1 MNAGDKITQMR
12 GKRTFL
18 IWLVV
23 IGVLVWIGKTWLYP
37 LFFEQYTGVVNATLT
52 YESSKVLQDQE
63 IKKTADE
70 LTLPY
75 RAKRA
80 QAMVPNEGNT
90 FIERLRRERAM
101 ALKSVQDSSPYPH
114 ITYFRRAGIN
124 RYEGPSTCLKC
135 HASMH
140 VTTAKGDIV
149 KVNTL
154 EDIVDTVHFRFQK
167 NSRGF
172 STFGFD
178 GREVNG
184 EEAVMNIPMGKIDRA
199 CGIPGSFSWTGWA
212 ELVKSKPDAAN
223 GDIVVRSEGCGQCH
237 IGGNY
242 HPATEKM
249 MPIGDVPES
258 AKQGVDCLI
267 CHADVYDMNQR
278 VVKADEHGRR
288 WDQDRSLRS
297 AMTVGKPKVD
307 SCLNCHQHNLGGD
320 AFEGNRSAKNL
331 GHVNERFVHEGAKR
345 ATPFSPATDVHSA
358 AGMNCLDCHV
368 PEGHKIPRGL
378 QGVDL
383 VANDLPKKPVTCEG
397 CHTASPHIRD
407 VKNRAILN
415 GHVARLACETCHIKE
430 LADYNVVLRDWVYP
444 IWNKKEGI
452 YSYVDVYQS
461 GKPGKG
467 MTYLWF
473 NGNGTFLA
481 NALGD
486 NPTGDSRYNPL
497 MNQLVK
503 IDDPDVLAA
512 IRGVAEQLKQTYPEI
527 DVDQYVREAANPLS
541 HFTPEQVEQRRQWVE
556 EKIRPLMKKGISRIT
571 PFKLFN
577 ARMYED
583 MSNQGLF
590 GAMILPFDYA
600 SYYETGDPLKSVKVA
615 IKHPIVRRMY
625 ETPFKLYMMD
635 SFMTYF
641 GVKTW
646 SGEYPLTEKDEL
658 KNVEKHWMRQ
668 MASLMIN
675 HGIQRDGRVCRDCHT
690 EQGVIDFDKLGYTPE
705 RSKEL
710 RHLPEL
716 EGVVK
721 P

>member
-1 MNAGDKITQMR
+1 MNAGE
-12 GKRTFL
+12 GVKRVMHRRTMIRWVVVGL
-18 IWLVV
+18 IA
-23 IGVLVWIGKTWLYP
+23 WIGWKWLYP
-37 LFFEQYTGVVNATLT
+37 MFFEHYTGVVNAPLT
-52 YESSKVLQDQE
+52 YDSSKTLNDRE
-63 IKKTADE
+63 LKGLAEE

-75 RAKRA
+75 REKKA
-80 QAMVPNEGNT
+80 QALIPDEGNT
-90 FIERLRRERAM
+90 FIERLRRERVM
-101 ALKSVQDSSPYPH
+101 GLKSVHDEAPYPH
-114 ITYFRRAGIN
+114 IVYFQRAGID

-135 HASMH
+135 HATMH
-140 VTTAKGDIV
+140 AADGKGGWN
-149 KVNTL
+149 KVNTM
-154 EDIVDTVHFRFQK
+154 DDVVDTVHFRFQK

-178 GREVNG
+178 GREVNAG
-184 EEAVMNIPMGKIDRA
+184 DAVLNIPMGKIDRA

-212 ELVKSKPDAAN
+212 ELVKSKPESAH
-223 GDIVVRSEGCGQCH
+223 GEVVMRSEGCGQCH

-249 MPIGDVPES
+249 MPVGDVAES
-258 AKQGVDCLI
+258 AKEGIDCLI
-267 CHADVYDMNQR
+267 CHAEVYDMNQR
-278 VVKADEHGRR
+278 IVIADKNGRR
-288 WDQDRSLRS
+288 WDQDRSLRA
-297 AMTVGKPKVD
+297 AMTVGTPKVD

-320 AFEGNRSAKNL
+320 AFKGNRAAKNL
-331 GHVNERFVHEGAKR
+331 GHVNERFLHEGAKR

-378 QGVDL
+378 HGVDL
-383 VANDLPKKPVTCEG
+383 VANDLPEKPVSCEG
-397 CHTASPHIRD
+397 CHTAAPHVRD

-444 IWNKKEGI
+444 VWNKEEGV
-452 YSYVDVYQS
+452 YTYVDVYQS

-486 NPTGDSRYNPL
+486 NPTGDGRYNPL
-497 MNQLVK
+497 MNQLIK
-503 IDDPDVLAA
+503 IDDPEVLSA
-512 IRGVAEQLKQTYPEI
+512 IRAVAVKLKETYPDI
-527 DVDQYVREAANPLS
+527 DVEQYVLEAANPLS
-541 HFTPEQVEQRRQWVE
+541 HFTPEQIEKRRLWVE
-556 EKIRPLMKKGISRIT
+556 EKIRPLMRKGISRIT

-583 MSNQGLF
+583 MGNQGLF

-600 SYYETGDPLKSVKVA
+600 SYYETGDPIQSVKTA

-625 ETPFKLYMMD
+625 EAPFKMYMMD

-641 GVKTW
+641 GVETW
-646 SGEYPLTEKDEL
+646 SANFPLTEKDEL

-668 MASLMIN
+668 MATLMVN
-675 HGIQRDGRVCRDCHT
+675 HGIQRDGRTCRECHA
-690 EQGVIDFDKLGYTPE
+690 EQGIIDFDKLGYTSE
-705 RSKEL
+705 RAREL

-716 EGVVK
+716 ENSPK
-721 P
+721 K

>member
-1 MNAGDKITQMR
+1 MNAGDKVN
-12 GKRTFL
+12 RTIKQKKFL
-18 IWLVV
+18 IGLVTLAVVAWLAKA
-23 IGVLVWIGKTWLYP
+23 WFYP
-37 LFFEQYTGVVNATLT
+37 LFFEEYTGVVNAPLT
-52 YESSKVLQDQE
+52 YASSKALTDRE
-63 IKKTADE
+63 INNLADD
-70 LTLPY
+70 LTQSY

-80 QAMVPNEGNT
+80 REMVPDEGNT
-90 FIERLRRERAM
+90 FIERIRRERAM
-101 ALKSVQDSSPYPH
+101 ELKSVRDGSPYPH
-114 ITYFRRAGIN
+114 IKYFRQAGIN
-124 RYEGPSTCLKC
+124 LYEGPSTCLRC
-135 HASMH
+135 HANMH
-140 VTTAKGDIV
+140 LTNVKGEIV

-154 EDIVDTVHFRFQK
+154 DDVVDTVHFRFQK

-184 EEAVMNIPMGKIDRA
+184 EEALINIPMGKIDRA
-199 CGIPGSFSWTGWA
+199 CGLPGSFSWTGWA
-212 ELVKSKPDAAN
+212 ELVKSKPESAK
-223 GDIVVRSEGCGQCH
+223 GEVVMRSEGCGQCH

-258 AKQGVDCLI
+258 AKQGIDCLV
-267 CHADVYDMNQR
+267 CHADIYDMNQR
-278 VVKADEHGRR
+278 VVIEDSHGRR
-288 WDQDRSLRS
+288 WNQDRSLRS
-297 AMTVGKPKVD
+297 ALTVGKPKVD

-320 AFEGNRSAKNL
+320 AFEGNRAAKNL
-331 GHVNERFVHEGAKR
+331 GNINERFVHEGAKR

-358 AGMNCLDCHV
+358 AGMNCLDCHT
-368 PEGHKIPRGL
+368 PQGHKIPRGL

-383 VANDLPKKPVTCEG
+383 VANDLPEKPVSCEG
-397 CHTASPHIRD
+397 CHTASPHLRD

-430 LADYNVVLRDWVYP
+430 LADYSVVLRDWIYP
-444 IWNKKEGI
+444 IWDKKEGI
-452 YSYVDVYQS
+452 YSYVDIYQS

-486 NPTGDSRYNPL
+486 NPTGDNRYNPL

-512 IRGVAEQLKQTYPEI
+512 IRKAAEKLKETYPDI
-527 DVDQYVREAANPLS
+527 NVDQYVQEVANPLS
-541 HFTPEQVEQRRQWVE
+541 PFTPEQIESRRQWVE
-556 EKIRPLMKKGISRIT
+556 EKIRPLMRKGISRIT

-583 MSNQGLF
+583 MGNQGLF

-600 SYYETGDPLKSVKVA
+600 SYYETGDPIKSVKIA
-615 IKHPIVRRMY
+615 IKSPIVRRMY
-625 ETPFKLYMMD
+625 EEPFKLYMMD

-646 SGEYPLTEKDEL
+646 STDYPLTANDEL
-658 KNVEKHWMRQ
+658 KHVEKHWMRQ
-668 MASLMIN
+668 MASLMVN
-675 HGIQRDGRVCRDCHT
+675 HGIKKEGRECRDCHT
-690 EQGVIDFDKLGYTPE
+690 EQGILDFDKLGYSPE
-705 RSKEL
+705 RAKEL

-716 EGVVK
+716 ENK
-721 P
+721 TK

>member
-1 MNAGDKITQMR
+1 MNAVNTTKKRTGP
-12 GKRTFL
+12 RTFL
-18 IWLVV
+18 ISLAM
-23 IGVLVWIGKTWLYP
+23 IGLMVWVGKTWLYP
-37 LFFEQYTGVVNATLT
+37 MFFERYTGVVNATLT
-52 YESSKVLQDQE
+52 YESSKELKASE
-63 IKKTADE
+63 IKAISDE

-75 RAKRA
+75 RDRKAREKI
-80 QAMVPNEGNT
+80 PDEGNS
-90 FIERLRRERAM
+90 FIERLRRERVM
-101 ALKSVQDSSPYPH
+101 ELKSVRDDSPYPH
-114 ITYFRRAGIN
+114 IGYFKRAGIT
-124 RYEGPSTCLKC
+124 RYDGPSTCLIC
-135 HASMH
+135 HADMH
-140 VTTAKGDIV
+140 AANGKGEFV

-154 EDIVDTVHFRFQK
+154 EDVVDTVHFRFQK
-167 NSRGF
+167 NSKGF

-178 GREVNG
+178 GREVNA
-184 EEAVMNIPMGKIDRA
+184 ENSLLNIPMGKIDRA

-212 ELVKSKPDAAN
+212 ELVKSKPESAH
-223 GDIVVRSEGCGQCH
+223 GEVVTRSEGCGQCH

-249 MPIGDVPES
+249 MPIGDVPAS
-258 AKQGVDCLI
+258 AKEGIDCLI

-278 VVKADEHGRR
+278 VVIADSHGRR
-288 WDQDRSLRS
+288 WDQDRSLRA
-297 AMTVGKPKVD
+297 AMTVGTPKVD

-320 AFEGNRSAKNL
+320 AFEGNRASKNR
-331 GHVNERFVHEGAKR
+331 GHINERFSHDGAKR
-345 ATPFSPATDVHSA
+345 ATPFSPSTDVHSA

-378 QGVDL
+378 HGVDL
-383 VANDLPKKPVTCEG
+383 VANDLPNKPVSCEG

-407 VKNRAILN
+407 VTHRAILN
-415 GHVARLACETCHIKE
+415 GHIARLACETCHIKE

-444 IWNKKEGI
+444 VWNKEEGV
-452 YSYVDVYQS
+452 YTYVDVYQS

-486 NPTGDSRYNPL
+486 NPTGDNRYNPL

-503 IDDPDVLAA
+503 IDDPEVLAA
-512 IRGVAEQLKQTYPEI
+512 IRSAAEKLKLTYPDI

-541 HFTPEQVEQRRQWVE
+541 HFTPEQVEKRRLWVE

-583 MSNQGLF
+583 MGNQGLF

-600 SYYETGDPLKSVKVA
+600 SYYETGDPIQSVKTA

-625 ETPFKLYMMD
+625 EAPFKMYMMD
-635 SFMTYF
+635 AFMTYF
-641 GVKTW
+641 GVDAW
-646 SGEYPLTEKDEL
+646 SAEYPLTANDEL
-658 KNVEKHWMRQ
+658 QKVEKHWMRQ
-668 MASLMIN
+668 MATLMIN
-675 HGIQRDGRVCRDCHT
+675 HGIKRDGRTCRECHA
-690 EQGVIDFDKLGYTPE
+690 EKGILDFDKLGYTPE
-705 RSKEL
+705 RAKEL

-716 EGVVK
+716 EK
-721 P
+721 QAK